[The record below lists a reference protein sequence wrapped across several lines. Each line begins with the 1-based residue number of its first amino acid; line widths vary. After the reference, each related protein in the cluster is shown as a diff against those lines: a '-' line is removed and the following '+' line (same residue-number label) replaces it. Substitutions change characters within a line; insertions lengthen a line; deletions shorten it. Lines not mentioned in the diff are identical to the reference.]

1 MVLVHSTIITELSGE
16 EVAWKLH
23 FDGLN
28 YFTQCQVLAD
38 VVSLHN
44 TAPTIIFPMTEFPV
58 LNPTQSLFFWVI
70 TEEKQSANNKGWRA
84 GVRTL
89 ESLIVKGIG
98 TTY

>member
-1 MVLVHSTIITELSGE
+1 MVLVHSTIITELSGEE

-44 TAPTIIFPMTEFPV
+44 TAPPLSSRWQNFPF
-58 LNPTQSLFFWVI
+58 
-70 TEEKQSANNKGWRA
+70 
-84 GVRTL
+84 
-89 ESLIVKGIG
+89 
-98 TTY
+98 

>member
-1 MVLVHSTIITELSGE
+1 
-16 EVAWKLH
+16 
-23 FDGLN
+23 
-28 YFTQCQVLAD
+28 VLAD

-58 LNPTQSLFFWVI
+58 LNPTQSLFFLVI

-84 GVRTL
+84 GVTTL